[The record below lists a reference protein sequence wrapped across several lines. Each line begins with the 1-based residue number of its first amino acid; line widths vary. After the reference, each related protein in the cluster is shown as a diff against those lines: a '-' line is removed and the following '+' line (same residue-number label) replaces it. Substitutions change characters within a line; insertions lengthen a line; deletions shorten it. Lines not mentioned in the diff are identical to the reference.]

1 MESFKANLLPVS
13 FKTKINNREAT
24 LGFVDVFA
32 NRRIVI
38 YSLPTLLTIYA
49 WNQLRAYEQANQ
61 AILDSGIDQVYCINS
76 NAESRMLPYYAAR
89 LSQTVIAL
97 PDLDTALLQNIQ
109 QEFSIDKE
117 LKDLARLWQYII
129 IVNDGVPEKLF
140 SNPLK
145 KNMPLRIVKSGRYQ
159 YHNLGPDVVLKYLT
173 TQEKISKITNT
184 N

>member
-13 FKTKINNREAT
+13 FKTTINNREAT

-38 YSLPTLLTIYA
+38 YSLPTLLTKFA
-49 WNQLRAYEQANQ
+49 WDQLRAYEEANQ
-61 AILDSGIDQVYCINS
+61 QILNSGVDQIYCINS
-76 NAESRMLPYYAAR
+76 NAESRMLAYYASKF
-89 LSQTVIAL
+89 SQTVVAL
-97 PDLDTALLQNIQ
+97 PDLNTTVLQAIQ

-145 KNMPLRIVKSGRYQ
+145 KNMPLRIAKSRLYQ

-173 TQEKISKITNT
+173 TQEKISTI
-184 N
+184 